1 MLYLFIFVAFL
12 FINSIVHSEFGV
24 PGLFILNLSI
34 FTTILIMMYDKL
46 TSVSTK
52 KKKSEVV
59 DNEDERRLANEYEQ
73 SKNLFQERD
82 LPDRKELNDTNRH
95 SN

>member
-12 FINSIVHSEFGV
+12 FINYIVYSEFGIQ
-24 PGLFILNLSI
+24 GLLILHFAI

-46 TSVSTK
+46 TNFFTEK
-52 KKKSEVV
+52 KKPAAV
-59 DNEDERRLANEYEQ
+59 DEKEARRLAKEYEQ
-73 SKNLFQERD
+73 SKNHFKERD
-82 LPDRKELNDTNRH
+82 LPDSKDIDEMNKP